1 MDLLM
6 KKMFNTNYGIYKCN
20 MHKNATE
27 TQLIQELK
35 DKKTDEELN

>member
-1 MDLLM
+1 M

-35 DKKTDEELN
+35 DKKTDVELN